1 MTNSAVDKALTDI
14 CICTLQVLITLW
26 NLTPLRNSVKKE
38 GWEYTKE
45 IADEYGH
52 APPTPRPYEDITIP
66 RGIQQAPAAS
76 VGRKEPRQVY
86 SDETSLSEIRY
97 EVDPRGP
104 PPKFSNDGYEAD
116 DDARRRRAANSGRD
130 EMEMEDIG
138 GYREIDRHSER
149 SGGAQVLP
157 PAYPDAQRPQEEPTY
172 AQVDKSKKKMYKLQ
186 GTDGPTTDSWV

>member
-1 MTNSAVDKALTDI
+1 M
-14 CICTLQVLITLW
+14 LQVLITLW

-38 GWEYTKE
+38 GWEFTKE

-66 RGIQQAPAAS
+66 RGTQQAPASS
-76 VGRKEPRQVY
+76 VGRREPRPVR
-86 SDETSLSEIRY
+86 SDETSLPEPRF
-97 EVDPRGP
+97 ETEPRGP

-130 EMEMEDIG
+130 EMEMEDMS
-138 GYREIDRHSER
+138 GYREIDRQPER
-149 SGGAQVLP
+149 TDDVQVLP
-157 PAYPDAQRPQEEPTY
+157 PAYPDTKQPQEEPTY

-186 GTDGPTTDSWV
+186 GTEGPTTDSWV